1 MFEQF
6 GTVGVWRGVA
16 ELSPQLAFAL
26 EQLGYGTIWVG
37 RSPGGDLKIVED
49 LLDAT
54 TSITVAT
61 GVVNIWRDEPG
72 PIAAAYH
79 RIEATHPGRVV
90 LGIGVGH
97 PEITGARYAKPYQ
110 ALVEYLDALDEAK
123 VPPERRVLAALG
135 PKVLRLARD
144 RSAGAH
150 PYLTTPAHTRQAREI
165 LGPDRLLAPEQ
176 KVVLDADPDR
186 ARAIGRPTVQSP
198 YLGLSNY
205 RNNLTSLGYTEAD
218 LDNGGSDE
226 LIDALVDR
234 GDPATVATAVLEHRR
249 AGADHVAVQLLTAPD
264 QDPLPQYAALAR
276 ELFG

>member
-1 MFEQF
+1 LTLRRVNDEGADMFEEF
-6 GTVGVWRGVA
+6 GTVGVWRGVE
-16 ELSPQLAFAL
+16 ELSPQLALAL

-79 RIEATHPGRVV
+79 RIEATHPGRLV
-90 LGIGVGH
+90 LGVGVGH

-144 RSAGAH
+144 RSAGGAEPVPGPVQLPQQPH
-150 PYLTTPAHTRQAREI
+150 VAR
-165 LGPDRLLAPEQ
+165 LHRR
-176 KVVLDADPDR
+176 R
-186 ARAIGRPTVQSP
+186 ARQ
-198 YLGLSNY
+198 
-205 RNNLTSLGYTEAD
+205 
-218 LDNGGSDE
+218 
-226 LIDALVDR
+226 
-234 GDPATVATAVLEHRR
+234 RR
-249 AGADHVAVQLLTAPD
+249 Q
-264 QDPLPQYAALAR
+264 
-276 ELFG
+276 